1 MCLKTRGWGLSRRL
15 SVVALASLLAAG
27 CSDAG
32 RSNALLVDYQRE
44 LASRLGVEA
53 PEPQPPNN
61 IGAFP
66 ERRERLLEI
75 PETREGMLNVYAL
88 RECHITT
95 LVAERNSTLGRVAP
109 ASQRWRY
116 ELELWRRLD
125 TCLAGDIPERLAEA
139 DLERLERLAEI
150 KTDQLPAASWN
161 ALFDS
166 DEWTKSFSRVSST
179 LPPDEVPPPS
189 AQREALAFLHDLVLH
204 LFKPEQQPDIEA
216 LESHLQALR
225 SRPYTAELLRTL
237 LLAEQRLDEASA
249 LLKPALTRHDGC
261 TGQAAGLNEAK
272 STVKLDAWLSSLEQ
286 AAQDWLGD
294 LERLLE
300 GLPPGTESVR
310 DYRRN
315 WLSLDAPGAPLP
327 AFLEARERH
336 ENLRERL
343 FERCR

>member
-1 MCLKTRGWGLSRRL
+1 MIERTLRAAKHRVLPRGLAATAL
-15 SVVALASLLAAG
+15 VALMLAG
-27 CSDAG
+27 CSDGG
-32 RSNALLVDYQRE
+32 RSNDLLTDYQQA
-44 LASRLGVEA
+44 LAAQLGVEA
-53 PEPQPPNN
+53 PMPQPPDN

-116 ELELWRRLD
+116 ELALWRRLD
-125 TCLAGDIPERLAEA
+125 TCLAGDVPERLAEA
-139 DLERLERLAEI
+139 DRKRLERLTDV
-150 KTDQLPAASWN
+150 KTEQLPEVSWN

-166 DEWTKSFSRVSST
+166 EEWIKNFSRVSSA
-179 LPPDEVPPPS
+179 LHPDEIPPPP
-189 AQREALAFLHDLVLH
+189 AQRDALAFLHNLIRH
-204 LFKPEQQPDIEA
+204 QFQPEHQPDTEA

-237 LLAEQRLDEASA
+237 LLAEQRLEEAST
-249 LLKPALTRHDGC
+249 LLQSTLSRHDGC
-261 TGQAAGLNEAK
+261 TGQAVETAD
-272 STVKLDAWLSSLEQ
+272 LDAWLSNLEQ
-286 AAQDWLGD
+286 AARAWLGD
-294 LERLLE
+294 LDRLLE
-300 GLPPGTESVR
+300 ALVPGTEAIR

-327 AFLEARERH
+327 AFISARERH
-336 ENLRERL
+336 ETLRNRL
-343 FERCR
+343 AHYCR